1 MLMLLTSLVIDVS
14 KSPASVTFACCSARN
29 PCARPADG
37 NHLVQV
43 YNPEKD
49 ALQLMAINMSQE
61 TDLLW
66 ANFKK
71 HRNKRRRA
79 LGEERYQQEDENED
93 PSEAASAEPTRRDA
107 AELNDEGKQ
116 SLSESEGAVKE
127 MSATGPHATAP
138 AEDLSGD
145 NALMLKCRVCNV
157 AQKEAEA
164 KMVICSASGE
174 SFHLSCLKEPPLQ
187 LLDGPFISA
196 HMLEGLEEWQL
207 PRAPGLPDSQQ
218 VAAGGRPSPC
228 RLCKEWQP
236 ELPVQC
242 CAGCSTRYHTQCLA
256 ASQSGPPEKTRQT
269 EEKCWLCAKCQELLP
284 PPKRCAQ
291 MLCALVRRE
300 LVWECRRLIH
310 L

>member
-1 MLMLLTSLVIDVS
+1 M
-14 KSPASVTFACCSARN
+14 
-29 PCARPADG
+29 
-37 NHLVQV
+37 
-43 YNPEKD
+43 
-49 ALQLMAINMSQE
+49 QLMATNMSQE

-79 LGEERYQQEDENED
+79 LEGERYQQEDENENAI
-93 PSEAASAEPTRRDA
+93 EAASAEPTRSDPM
-107 AELNDEGKQ
+107 ESTDEGKH
-116 SLSESEGAVKE
+116 SLSRSEGTVKE
-127 MSATGPHATAP
+127 TSAKSSGAITP
-138 AEDLSGD
+138 AEEPCGD
-145 NALMLKCRVCNV
+145 KAPMLKCRVCNV
-157 AQKEAEA
+157 AEKESDA

-187 LLDGPFISA
+187 LLDGPFISP

-218 VAAGGRPSPC
+218 FTAEGRPSPC
-228 RLCKEWQP
+228 RLCKEWRP

-242 CAGCSTRYHTQCLA
+242 CAGCTARYHTQCLA
-256 ASQSGPPEKTRQT
+256 SQSTPSEKTRQAQD
-269 EEKCWLCAKCQELLP
+269 KCWLCAKCQELLP